1 MTKKPDAK
9 PDSPV
14 YVLQKDEVNLGN
26 LKAKVD
32 DIESQGYFDTSVRN
46 NSWTFGK
53 FIPPSVRSTEPSWT
67 TERVLLAAFL
77 VFMFLTFTL
86 LGLMQSFAE

>member
-9 PDSPV
+9 ADSPV

-26 LKAKVD
+26 LQEKID
-32 DIESQGYFDTSVRN
+32 DVEGQGYFDPSAPNKLR
-46 NSWTFGK
+46 TFGQ
-53 FIPPSVRSTEPSWT
+53 FNPPSVRNGVPSWT

-77 VFMFLTFTL
+77 VFMFFTFTL
-86 LGLMQSFAE
+86 LGLIQRFTE